1 MIKPTIGRVVHFFPA
16 TTDPLHRDGEPLA
29 ATIVRVWSQT
39 CVNLALFDGDGHLH
53 RRTSVLLHQEEN
65 QRPDAGFAAW
75 PAREG
80 VTLEAKLDSTRS
92 ASSLPPVS
100 DDIVLEQQ
108 ICEGGAAVAPRIT
121 VDEIDALCKDL
132 VIHTHHFP
140 GTTTTVAVAALPD
153 GFVVATGHS
162 ACISPEN
169 FKADIGAQIASDN
182 ARTAA
187 RAKLWELEGYL
198 LRASLANPDALFAGG
213 IMAAAT

>member
-1 MIKPTIGRVVHFFPA
+1 MIKPTVGRVVHFFPA
-16 TTDPLHRDGEPLA
+16 TTDPLHRDDEPLA
-29 ATIVRVWSQT
+29 ATIVRVWGNT
-39 CVNLALFDGDGHLH
+39 CVNLAVFDGNGHSH
-53 RRTSVLLHQEEN
+53 RRTSVLLHQVEN
-65 QRPDAGFAAW
+65 ERPDAGFAAW

-80 VTLEAKLDSTRS
+80 VTLEAKLDSTS
-92 ASSLPPVS
+92 GASSLPPVS
-100 DDIVLEQQ
+100 DDIALEQE
-108 ICEGGAAVAPRIT
+108 IREGGAAVAPRVT
-121 VDEIDALCKDL
+121 VDEVDALCNDL

-169 FKADIGAQIASDN
+169 FKADTGQQIASDN

-198 LRASLANPDALFAGG
+198 LRASLANPDAVFAGG

>member
-1 MIKPTIGRVVHFFPA
+1 MIKPSIGRVVHFFPA
-16 TTDPLHRDGEPLA
+16 ATDPLHRDDESLA
-29 ATIVRVWSQT
+29 ATIVRVWSDT
-39 CVNLALFDGDGHLH
+39 CVNLALFDGEGHLH
-53 RRTSVLLHQEEN
+53 RRTSVLLHQEGHD
-65 QRPDAGFAAW
+65 RPGAGFAAW
-75 PAREG
+75 PVRVG
-80 VTLEAKLDSTRS
+80 VQLEAKLDS
-92 ASSLPPVS
+92 ASDASPLPPIS
-100 DDIVLEQQ
+100 DDTVLEQQ

-121 VDEIDALCKDL
+121 VDEIDALCKGL

-169 FKADIGAQIASDN
+169 FKADIGAQIAAEN

-187 RAKLWELEGYL
+187 RGKLWELEGYL
-198 LRASLANPDALFAGG
+198 LRASLANPDAVFAGG

>member
-1 MIKPTIGRVVHFFPA
+1 MIKPTVGRVVHFFPA
-16 TTDPLHRDGEPLA
+16 TTDPLHRDDEPLA
-29 ATIVRVWSQT
+29 ATIVRVWSNS
-39 CVNLALFDGDGHLH
+39 CVNLALFDGNGHLH
-53 RRTSVLLHQEEN
+53 RRSSVLLHQEEN
-65 QRPDAGFAAW
+65 ERPDAGFAAW

-80 VTLEAKLDSTRS
+80 VTPEAKLDSTRS

-108 ICEGGAAVAPRIT
+108 IREGGAAVAPRIT
-121 VDEIDALCKDL
+121 VAEIDALCEDL

-140 GTTTTVAVAALPD
+140 STTTTVAVAALPD

-169 FKADIGAQIASDN
+169 FKADIGVQIASDN

-198 LRASLANPDALFAGG
+198 LRASLANPDAVFAGG